1 MRDGSGITK
10 SSLPLHLPHPSPHE
24 PANGHLLCLLG
35 LPRALHLPMTH
46 QRGYIRLFAAGAVG
60 ERADGTENP
69 LLECGAITGLITR
82 FIENAKR

>member
-1 MRDGSGITK
+1 
-10 SSLPLHLPHPSPHE
+10 
-24 PANGHLLCLLG
+24 
-35 LPRALHLPMTH
+35 MTH